1 MGFGKWEQNYMDYRS
16 RQSSFSLIRQNLV
29 IFWSSLIQF
38 CSVLVVASLSILLLD
53 PSTSLFLSTLSQM
66 K

>member
-1 MGFGKWEQNYMDYRS
+1 MGFEKWEQNYMDYRS